1 MSSGNMSISK
11 RYGKAMFYSG
21 HPESRRGFALI
32 EVLVAVTIVSI
43 VVVSIYRGV
52 MAGSLAIS
60 QNAKLTRAIVIAK
73 NMMNEYRL
81 AGMRG
86 TDLSHAD
93 AEGYE
98 GFHYSRVTERYENP
112 MLGALPAKKTSITVY
127 WTAEGHERSYSIF
140 TVFFE
145 L

>member
-1 MSSGNMSISK
+1 MSYANMSIST
-11 RYGKAMFYSG
+11 RCGTAMFSENG
-21 HPESRRGFALI
+21 IQKRRGFALI

-73 NMMNEYRL
+73 NMLNEYRL

-86 TDLSHAD
+86 TDLSHVN

-112 MLGALPAKKTSITVY
+112 MLGALPAKKTVITVY
-127 WTAEGHERSYSIF
+127 WTSEGRERSHSIF
-140 TVFFE
+140 MVYFE
-145 L
+145 